1 MCILNHI
8 PSETLPVA
16 NAYQFNYSIQSSQLY
31 KKVLEPLFDKLRKW
45 ELRSWNL
52 DYKNSIW

>member
-16 NAYQFNYSIQSSQLY
+16 NVYQFNYSIQSSQLY
-31 KKVLEPLFDKLRKW
+31 KKGLRT
-45 ELRSWNL
+45 LV
-52 DYKNSIW
+52 